1 MDSIHNRLKKM
12 LLNEN
17 ISISKFER
25 IIGVGQNSVS
35 TCLRRESSI
44 SHNVL
49 QGICAHFPEYSIE
62 WILTGKET
70 SNKWAKNKI
79 KYLLDKS
86 NQELK
91 NIS

>member
-62 WILTGKET
+62 RILTGKET
-70 SNKWAKNKI
+70 SNRKAKNKI
-79 KYLLDKS
+79 KDLLDKT

>member
-35 TCLRRESSI
+35 TCLRKESSI